1 MQSSACRQI
10 ARGICNDRIDDSIN
24 GLTYRVNGEKGK
36 NMECIYSLVKLFGER
51 YIFCDAEQALLDCQN
66 REELV
71 AAFAAI
77 MEYIRAKS
85 DK

>member
-1 MQSSACRQI
+1 
-10 ARGICNDRIDDSIN
+10 
-24 GLTYRVNGEKGK
+24 
-36 NMECIYSLVKLFGER
+36 MECIYSLVKLFGER

-85 DK
+85 GE